1 MAVSWRRSFGFA
13 QDDGGFARN
22 GGGPALNENLPT
34 VILRE
39 RSEPKDLMQ
48 FTPTYL
54 LLINHLFIKLRHI
67 LIQRIGK
74 LHTIA
79 LG

>member
-1 MAVSWRRSFGFA
+1 MRSIGFA
-13 QDDGGFARN
+13 QDDGGFALN
-22 GGGPALNENLPT
+22 GSGPALNENLPT

-48 FTPTYL
+48 FTPTFL

-74 LHTIA
+74 IHTIA

>member
-1 MAVSWRRSFGFA
+1 LGKAVSWRRSFGFA
-13 QDDGGFARN
+13 QDDGGFVQDNNR
-22 GGGPALNENLPT
+22 LT

-48 FTPTYL
+48 FTPTFL

-74 LHTIA
+74 IHTIA